1 MSVNLNSIEEDLGK
15 LGTDIKELENL
26 FKQLA
31 NDGKNG
37 ISVSNSKKDII
48 IKGTQRITKTAIKR
62 HYKETPK
69 SIKDAM
75 EIKKAE
81 TPKDNFFMRM
91 IKWLYNMIKK
101 AASFVLKFLKKIKY
115 IIIDIYEATKMFLT
129 LGWLFANFAA
139 SYLYSLIITPIQ
151 NVYYKMKEKFFRS
164 GKVVNFSDDDFK
176 QMESEMVS
184 DCMFEFEM
192 LNEFSLQGEDLKIR
206 LMKRF
211 ATAFVKGRA
220 LLIDM
225 NGFMKT
231 VKSRSKTEQNLS
243 EKSGGVASMLTWIPG
258 VIGMAAS
265 KFQSPPL
272 ILMAMLTTIVT
283 GTIALKDN
291 VVAFYNQ
298 ALEVLGIVTKPS
310 SEPA

>member
-1 MSVNLNSIEEDLGK
+1 MSVNLNNIEEDLGK

-48 IKGTQRITKTAIKR
+48 IKGTQRITKTAIER

-75 EIKKAE
+75 EIKKVK

-164 GKVVNFSDDDFK
+164 GKAVNFSDDDFK

-184 DCMFEFEM
+184 ECMFEFEM

-243 EKSGGVASMLTWIPG
+243 EEGGIMSMLPMFL
-258 VIGMAAS
+258 V
-265 KFQSPPL
+265 
-272 ILMAMLTTIVT
+272 
-283 GTIALKDN
+283 
-291 VVAFYNQ
+291 
-298 ALEVLGIVTKPS
+298 
-310 SEPA
+310 